1 MSPGIAFVA
10 TALAYATASL
20 LFLAAL
26 LRGVEKAGR
35 GARYVLFASVGLH
48 AAYLAVDAFSATAP
62 MGRVHS
68 TLTYLSLGI
77 IGAFLLAALKR
88 PNISVLGAFIT
99 PIALFFFLGSGLGR
113 SVEHVSPEARSFL
126 LPLHIAANVLGL
138 VAFALA
144 SGASAAYVLQERQL
158 RKKRLGGIFQRLP
171 ALDVLDGF
179 GLRAVSVGFV
189 LLTVGIVTGAFF
201 AYRVHQGSVVTT
213 SQAFALI
220 AWVLFAAVLL
230 LRLAAGWRGRR
241 AAIGTI
247 VGFLCTAAVLVS
259 YMVRAQGGPS

>member
-35 GARYVLFASVGLH
+35 AARYVLFASVGLH

-126 LPLHIAANVLGL
+126 LPLHIAVSEIREARVMLMDTPFLNEIARLQDERARFGAVAL
-138 VAFALA
+138 V
-144 SGASAAYVLQERQL
+144 QP
-158 RKKRLGGIFQRLP
+158 LP
-171 ALDVLDGF
+171 I
-179 GLRAVSVGFV
+179 S
-189 LLTVGIVTGAFF
+189 
-201 AYRVHQGSVVTT
+201 S
-213 SQAFALI
+213 
-220 AWVLFAAVLL
+220 
-230 LRLAAGWRGRR
+230 
-241 AAIGTI
+241 
-247 VGFLCTAAVLVS
+247 
-259 YMVRAQGGPS
+259 